1 MKNNLNLDIG
11 IGFHL
16 NELTKISM
24 EDSKVV
30 HLLKSLDNQE
40 LNEFGRY
47 INTDFFNRKE
57 SVKNLYKELKSN
69 IKNQK
74 QSLVKRALFSK
85 IFPKESKSKGIDEK
99 KIQKKMDSVMYDLKN
114 LLEDYLIMVKM
125 RQPTYDRDKFLLEIY
140 KERDVDQFFFMQ
152 HRKMEQALEKS
163 KNISTDFYLKKY
175 ELLRQLLHHPRTH
188 HLSDKVL
195 SVEQSLEYLDRFYC
209 SNKLHHAWIIMFR
222 SHIATVSQEIDLLP
236 ELIHLVEEGK
246 FGDDNFTK
254 LNYLGVRS
262 ILNKEFNMETF
273 QQMKDLAFE
282 LMPNLHHRDKLN
294 LISLLINY
302 CTYLIYI
309 TNSPTEVEKNS
320 YEIIKYAHE
329 SQLLLEKGFLTY
341 GAFFNFVIQG
351 CRVGD
356 FDYVDKFISDNQKFL
371 KEDMREPTVQ
381 ISKAFMFHRIGKPE
395 LALDFLNAKQV
406 FINVNDKT
414 YEKIIRIS
422 CYFDLDEV
430 NLLENALEAFR
441 KYITRQK
448 DIEEFLAKRMLKFSQ
463 FVRQIYSNK
472 HDKDVL
478 LKLYHELD
486 NAEIVQKSWVK
497 HLLEE
502 LLGSRLKKSIE
513 EASEG

>member
-1 MKNNLNLDIG
+1 
-11 IGFHL
+11 
-16 NELTKISM
+16 M

-30 HLLKSLDNQE
+30 YLLKSLDNQE

-47 INTDFFNRKE
+47 VNTDFFNRKE
-57 SVKNLYKELKSN
+57 SIKNLYKELKN
-69 IKNQK
+69 NLKGQK
-74 QSLVKRALFSK
+74 QTIVKRTLFSK
-85 IFPKESKSKGIDEK
+85 IFPKESKSKNIDEK

-125 RQPTYDRDKFLLEIY
+125 RQPTYERDSFLLEIY

-175 ELLRQLLHHPRTH
+175 DLLRQLLHHPRTH

-209 SNKLHHAWIIMFR
+209 SNKLYHAWIIMFR
-222 SHIATVSQEIDLLP
+222 GHIATVTQEIDLLP

-262 ILNKEFNMETF
+262 ILNKEFNIETY
-273 QQMKDLAFE
+273 QQMKDIAFE
-282 LMPNLHHRDKLN
+282 LMPNLPHRDKVN
-294 LISLLINY
+294 LITPLINY
-302 CTYLIYI
+302 CTYLIYT
-309 TNSPTEVEKNS
+309 TNSPQEAERNS
-320 YEIIKYAHE
+320 YEITKYALE
-329 SQLLLEKGFLTY
+329 SQLLLDQGFLTY
-341 GAFFNFVIQG
+341 GVFFNFVIQG
-351 CRVGD
+351 CRVGE
-356 FDYVDKFISDNQKFL
+356 FEYVATFIKDNQKFL
-371 KEDMREPTVQ
+371 KDDMREPTVQ
-381 ISKAFMFHRIGKPE
+381 ISKAFMFHRTGKPE

-406 FINVNDKT
+406 FINFNDKT
-414 YEKIIRIS
+414 YEKIIRIL

-430 NLLENALEAFR
+430 SLLENALEAFR
-441 KYITRQK
+441 KFITRQK
-448 DIEEFLAKRMLKFSQ
+448 EIEEFLVKRMLKFSQ
-463 FVRQIYSNK
+463 IVRQIYGNK

-478 LKLYHELD
+478 MKLYTELD
-486 NAEIVQKSWVK
+486 NTTDIVQKSWLK

-502 LLGSRLKKSIE
+502 LLGSRLKKQSAE
-513 EASEG
+513 N